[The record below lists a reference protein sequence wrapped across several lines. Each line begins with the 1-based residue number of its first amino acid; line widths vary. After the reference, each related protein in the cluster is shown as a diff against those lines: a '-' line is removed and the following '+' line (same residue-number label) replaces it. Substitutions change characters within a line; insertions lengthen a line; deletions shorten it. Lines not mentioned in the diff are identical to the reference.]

1 MKTRPRRWPAEVIRA
16 FEMVRAEC
24 ASRSRVTM
32 SFSLTLCPSRSD
44 AQFSRSHFCVQN
56 GAPRRLAGPELCGRD
71 EGELARAQRSR
82 PLRTLAARL
91 TALRAP
97 LPENSNDFAL
107 LCAQVY
113 AERCHR
119 GSFVNLQQCRAS
131 SQPAGALQGRS
142 VRFSGRPARA
152 RQHAEACEAS
162 GERSI
167 SYGARA
173 ASRTRFT

>member
-1 MKTRPRRWPAEVIRA
+1 MRPGLWPAEVTPRC
-16 FEMVRAEC
+16 EMVRAKPAC
-24 ASRSRVTM
+24 RSRVLM
-32 SFSLTLCPSRSD
+32 SSSLTLCPSRSD
-44 AQFSRSHFCVQN
+44 AQFSRSLFGAEN
-56 GAPRRLAGPELCGRD
+56 GAPRRRAGAGLSRRGED
-71 EGELARAQRSR
+71 ELARGKRIR
-82 PLRTLAARL
+82 PVRTLAVRL

-97 LPENSNDFAL
+97 LPENSNDFAM

-167 SYGARA
+167 AYGARA

>member
-1 MKTRPRRWPAEVIRA
+1 
-16 FEMVRAEC
+16 MVRAER
-24 ASRSRVTM
+24 ASRFRVITG
-32 SFSLTLCPSRSD
+32 SSLTFSSARSD
-44 AQFSRSHFCVQN
+44 GQFSRSHFVVQN
-56 GAPRRLAGPELCGRD
+56 GAPRRRAGAGLSRRGED
-71 EGELARAQRSR
+71 ELARGKRIR
-82 PLRTLAARL
+82 PVRTLAVRL

-97 LPENSNDFAL
+97 LPENSNDFAM

-113 AERCHR
+113 AERWHR

-152 RQHAEACEAS
+152 RQHAGACEAS

-167 SYGARA
+167 AYSARVA
-173 ASRTRFT
+173 DMTRFT

>member
-1 MKTRPRRWPAEVIRA
+1 MERRDDSLDLSSVEEMKVSSPEHSGA
-16 FEMVRAEC
+16 VRYV
-24 ASRSRVTM
+24 R
-32 SFSLTLCPSRSD
+32 LPS
-44 AQFSRSHFCVQN
+44 V
-56 GAPRRLAGPELCGRD
+56 
-71 EGELARAQRSR
+71 
-82 PLRTLAARL
+82 RL

-97 LPENSNDFAL
+97 LPENSNDFAM

-142 VRFSGRPARA
+142 VRFGGRPARA

-167 SYGARA
+167 ACGARA

>member
-1 MKTRPRRWPAEVIRA
+1 MRPGLWPAEVTPRC
-16 FEMVRAEC
+16 EMVRADR
-24 ASRSRVTM
+24 ASRHHV
-32 SFSLTLCPSRSD
+32 LPSSSATFASARTD
-44 AQFSRSHFCVQN
+44 AAFSRSHFGVQN
-56 GAPRRLAGPELCGRD
+56 GAPRRRAGAGLSRRGED
-71 EGELARAQRSR
+71 ELARAQRIR
-82 PLRTLAARL
+82 QLRTLAARL
-91 TALRAP
+91 AALRAP
-97 LPENSNDFAL
+97 LPENSSDFAM

-113 AERCHR
+113 VERCHR